1 MICNENH
8 LASVCMMRLRCA
20 NGKYNETL
28 GHLIPASQYND
39 TYVQFLK
46 NKKVVDDTDTG
57 KGLLKSGW

>member
-1 MICNENH
+1 MVNTMKH
-8 LASVCMMRLRCA
+8 WD
-20 NGKYNETL
+20 TL
-28 GHLIPASQYND
+28 SQQVKYND